1 METLGIWLRQ
11 AREAK
16 GSTLEEAEIITC
28 IKPRFLEAL
37 EAGDFS
43 IFLGGEVQARG
54 FLRIYARYL
63 DLAPDEVLAR
73 YEIEVHGAEVVS
85 PGAPVDAQAISSA
98 RPNTRPTPLQP
109 RHAFSSAPRPAAM
122 NLTTLAIVSLAIIML
137 LAVVVAGGYF
147 VIRNRGEETPTAAT
161 ATATVPVA
169 GETPVATPETSS
181 PPPVVA
187 TFPVNPD
194 GGLTLALEATEHVWT
209 RVTVDGIMVFE
220 GRLAPEQ
227 VETWSGQATIIVD
240 TGNGAGLLVTVNE
253 QLQGAM
259 CGRAEACSRTW
270 GPDGEISLP

>member
-11 AREAK
+11 AREVK
-16 GSTLEEAEIITC
+16 GSTLEEAEIATR

-43 IFLGGEVQARG
+43 VFHGGEVQVRG

-63 DLAPDEVLAR
+63 DLSPDEVLAR
-73 YEIEVHGAEVVS
+73 YDVEVHGAAASDVTGDTQS
-85 PGAPVDAQAISSA
+85 ISSA
-98 RPNTRPTPLQP
+98 RPTTRPTPLQP
-109 RHAFSSAPRPAAM
+109 RHAFSSAPHPPAM
-122 NLTTLAIVSLAIIML
+122 NLTTLAIVSLAIIVL
-137 LAVVVAGGYF
+137 LAVIVAGGYF
-147 VIRNRGEETPTAAT
+147 FIHGRDEETAAAAT
-161 ATATVPVA
+161 ATAPAAV
-169 GETPVATPETSS
+169 ETLPAIPAASTSPS
-181 PPPVVA
+181 AAPS
-187 TFPVNPD
+187 FSVNPD

-220 GRLAPEQ
+220 GRLPPGPT
-227 VETWSGQATIIVD
+227 ETWTGQEAITID

-270 GPDGEISLP
+270 GPDGEIIAP